1 MIFIPLYYQL
11 LSAYHP
17 IPYLP
22 SSPNLILSVPTPTPI
37 LSAKAS
43 ASTGPVL
50 GITTPLPAIG
60 GEGQFIS
67 LALLGDSMIDTI
79 PVNIIQNSLNKLFP
93 SVKFNIYNYGY
104 GATNIES
111 GLLRLTQKS
120 TYLSEDYPPILDLKP
135 NLIVVES
142 FAYNNF
148 GNSTAGLER
157 QRLALE
163 RIVNTIRTKT
173 PDTQIILAA
182 TIAPNSLNFADGVKN
197 LRLTSLEKSEK
208 SSTTKLYLQN
218 LVNFASEFNLPLIDA
233 YHPSL
238 KNNEG
243 LPELISSSDHLHPS
257 ILGTEFFSDLL
268 AKTLLDKQLIK

>member
-22 SSPNLILSVPTPTPI
+22 SSLNLVLSVPTPIPTQI
-37 LSAKAS
+37 QSNQ
-43 ASTGPVL
+43 VL
-50 GITTPLPAIG
+50 GVSQNLPAIG
-60 GEGQFIS
+60 GEEQFVS
-67 LALLGDSMIDTI
+67 LALLGDSMIDTLSSD
-79 PVNIIQNSLNKLFP
+79 IIQNSLKKLFP
-93 SVKFNIYNYGY
+93 SLKFNIYNYGY

-135 NLIVVES
+135 DLIVVES

-148 GNSTAGLER
+148 GNSTTGLER

-163 RIVNTIRTKT
+163 QVVNTIKTKS
-173 PDTQIILAA
+173 PGTQIILAA
-182 TIAPNSLNFADGVKN
+182 TIAPDSLNFTNGIKN
-197 LRLTSLEKSEK
+197 LRLTSLEKTEK
-208 SSTTKLYLQN
+208 SNTIKLYLQN
-218 LVNFASEFNLPLIDA
+218 LINFAREFNLSLVDA

-238 KNNEG
+238 KNGEG
-243 LPELISSSDHLHPS
+243 LSELISSSDHLHPS
-257 ILGTEFFSDLL
+257 ALGAEFFSDLL
-268 AKTLLDKQLIK
+268 ANTIQKNNLLN